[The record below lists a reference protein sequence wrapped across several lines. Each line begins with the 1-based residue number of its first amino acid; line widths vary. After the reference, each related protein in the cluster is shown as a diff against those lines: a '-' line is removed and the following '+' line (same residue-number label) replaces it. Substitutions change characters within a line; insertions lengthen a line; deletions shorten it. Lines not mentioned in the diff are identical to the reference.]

1 MLKRCLKNIV
11 FFCKNLDG
19 GGVSQ
24 VIIILGWVC
33 TMKLEKFKEKK
44 PKKRFIMIFTTCC
57 ILLLTG
63 VFLYT
68 SFAVFTEDK
77 QFNIINGTA
86 QDPGD
91 IYFAYYIDGQITREL
106 PKQNTGYIFDEESS
120 NCTNGVIPTFD
131 NSTWEFTAKYAN
143 YNATDY
149 TRTKCNLY
157 FTKTKTVNTVL
168 GDLQVYTYT
177 PDFTK
182 SACDSSTCESHEK
195 GIFEM
200 TDDDGTSYYYRGSV
214 ENNYVYFA
222 NRYWRIIRINGDGT
236 IRMIYDGTTAHTNGE
251 VSEDRQVGISQFNT
265 VYNNNMYL
273 GYMYTSGEAHG
284 LGTSSTIK
292 QANDSFYTSVLSSY
306 ASYIDTDA
314 GFCGDRSTLNNQSGV
329 GTGTVPTYMKGYL
342 RVSTS
347 MPTLTCEN
355 SSDLYTVASSN
366 KGNKV
371 LTYPVGLITA
381 DEVMLS
387 GSSGGVFDGS
397 YNYQKETPDSYLTT
411 GNHFWTM
418 TPAGYYNAFGAT
430 HCGVLLFDVYPSGNI
445 DDGSAKG
452 AFALRPVINLKSGV
466 TVSGSGTISDPYRIS

>member
-1 MLKRCLKNIV
+1 M
-11 FFCKNLDG
+11 
-19 GGVSQ
+19 
-24 VIIILGWVC
+24 
-33 TMKLEKFKEKK
+33 
-44 PKKRFIMIFTTCC
+44 
-57 ILLLTG
+57 
-63 VFLYT
+63 YT

-182 SACDSSTCESHEK
+182 SACDDETCESHEK
-195 GIFEM
+195 GIFET
-200 TDDDGTSYYYRGSV
+200 TDDDGISYYYRGSV

-236 IRMIYDGTTAHTNGE
+236 IRMIYDGTTAHQNGE
-251 VSEDRQVGISQFNT
+251 SSTDRQVGTSQFNT
-265 VYNNNMYL
+265 SNTNNMYL

-306 ASYIDTDA
+306 ASYIDTNA

-329 GTGTVPTYMKGYL
+329 GTGTVSTYMKGYL

-347 MPTLTCEN
+347 TPSLSCEN
-355 SSDLYTVASSN
+355 SSDLYTVSSSN

-387 GSSGGVFDGS
+387 GSSGGIFDGN
-397 YNYQKETPDSYLTT
+397 YNYQKRAPDSYLTT

-418 TPAGYYNAFGAT
+418 TPAGYYNPFGDPLCYA
-430 HCGVLLFDVYPSGNI
+430 LLFFVDASGGI
-445 DDGSAKG
+445 DDYSA
-452 AFALRPVINLKSGV
+452 AATNAHRPVINLKSGV
-466 TVSGSGTISDPYRIS
+466 TVSGAGTISDPYRIS

>member
-1 MLKRCLKNIV
+1 
-11 FFCKNLDG
+11 
-19 GGVSQ
+19 
-24 VIIILGWVC
+24 
-33 TMKLEKFKEKK
+33 MKLEKFKEKNS
-44 PKKRFIMIFTTCC
+44 KKKFIIIFTINC
-57 ILLLTG
+57 ILLLAG

-77 QFNIINGTA
+77 NFNVINGTA

-91 IYFAYYIDGQITREL
+91 IYFAYYVDGEITRDM
-106 PKQNTGYIFDEESS
+106 PSQNSGYLFDEEQS
-120 NCTNGVIPTFD
+120 NCTNGVIPSWD
-131 NSTWEFTAKYAN
+131 NASWSFVAN
-143 YNATDY
+143 YSNYTNYTKTDY
-149 TRTKCNLY
+149 SRTKCNLY
-157 FTKTKTVNTVL
+157 FTKTKTVSTTL
-168 GDLQVYTYT
+168 GDLEVYTYT

-182 SACDSSTCESHEK
+182 SACDDEACESHEK

-236 IRMIYDGTTAHTNGE
+236 IRMIYDGTTAHQNGE
-251 VSEDRQVGISQFNT
+251 SSTDRQVGTSQFNT
-265 VYNNNMYL
+265 SNTNNMYL

-306 ASYIDTDA
+306 ASYIDTNA

-329 GTGTVPTYMKGYL
+329 GTGTVFTYMKGYL
-342 RVSTS
+342 RVSASTPS
-347 MPTLTCEN
+347 LSCEN
-355 SSDLYTVASSN
+355 FSDLYTVSSSN
-366 KGNKV
+366 KGNKA

-387 GSSGGVFDGS
+387 GSSGAIFDGN
-397 YNYQKETPDSYLTT
+397 YNYQKATPDSYLTT

-418 TPAGYYNAFGAT
+418 TPAGYYNPFGSTLWNA
-430 HCGVLLFDVYPSGNI
+430 LLFNVNTSGGF
-445 DDGSAKG
+445 DDYDANL
-452 AFALRPVINLKSGV
+452 ANALRPVINIRRDV
-466 TVSGSGTISDPYRIS
+466 TISGDGTMESPYTIS